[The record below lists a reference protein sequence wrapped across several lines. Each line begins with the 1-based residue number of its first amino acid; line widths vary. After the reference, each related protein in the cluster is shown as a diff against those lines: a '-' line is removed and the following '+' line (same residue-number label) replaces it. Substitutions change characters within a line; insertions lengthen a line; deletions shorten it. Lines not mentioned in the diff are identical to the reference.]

1 MCKHFPVLLL
11 ICLITGLK
19 LLVCAV
25 WYILVFHYCPVHLL
39 SLLRCQMQF
48 LFSCLVNMYFK
59 AGHTVDAVGFFYGG
73 DCSPTP
79 SVSTWWVPYIQRWK
93 PVISLGQCSHS
104 WYSPTCSKHER
115 RPKALPTRRTP
126 CALRTSIW
134 INFYGGICSHSMS
147 GRARKDL
154 VETRALGTN
163 KQLKTPSQ
171 FKFEGKDTI
180 VKQIWCF

>member
-1 MCKHFPVLLL
+1 MQALPSFVTYFVSLPGSNVGSCTVIYPD
-11 ICLITGLK
+11 
-19 LLVCAV
+19 
-25 WYILVFHYCPVHLL
+25 L
-39 SLLRCQMQF
+39 SLPSSSLTVSVAYQMQF

-59 AGHTVDAVGFFYGG
+59 AGHTVDAVGLFYGG

-79 SVSTWWVPYIQRWK
+79 SVSTWWVPYIQRRK

-163 KQLKTPSQ
+163 EQLKTPSQ
-171 FKFEGKDTI
+171 FEFEGKDAI